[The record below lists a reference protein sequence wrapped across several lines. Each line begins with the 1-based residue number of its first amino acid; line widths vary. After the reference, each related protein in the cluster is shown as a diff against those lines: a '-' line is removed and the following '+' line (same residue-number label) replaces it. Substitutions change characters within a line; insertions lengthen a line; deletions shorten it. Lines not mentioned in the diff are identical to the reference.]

1 MRGVWVL
8 GPSGIAQK
16 DVQDP
21 QGNMRPDIMEK
32 VEARC
37 SGSTRKEYTLKLLDP
52 EKPDDTTEKAFKVL
66 KDFVENLQYN
76 AFNPLYTTDYRC
88 FLGRYYRVT
97 VNKYSSPPIYGA
109 SATRT
114 VVTRRRR

>member
-1 MRGVWVL
+1 M
-8 GPSGIAQK
+8 
-16 DVQDP
+16 
-21 QGNMRPDIMEK
+21 
-32 VEARC
+32 
-37 SGSTRKEYTLKLLDP
+37 YFHLLDEP
-52 EKPDDTTEKAFKVL
+52 RLVHIVAAVLAHSDEVLLARHNSSKPASALAPFVDSSSHTL